1 MDKTILMWIQ
11 NGDVVKGEINFATN
25 TLTFFDRFNNI
36 LMRRTG
42 LSTKQL
48 KEIHR
53 QCQKQ
58 LAAREQVGFY
68 YV

>member
-1 MDKTILMWIQ
+1 MMIWIQ
-11 NGDVVKGEINFATN
+11 NGDVVKGEINYATG
-25 TLTFFDRFNNI
+25 TVKFFDKFNNI
-36 LMRRTG
+36 LMIRQG
-42 LSTKQL
+42 LSTTQL

-58 LAAREQVGFY
+58 LATRKQVGFY